1 MRVLSLAGWLLVA
14 SAWPARPAEAWKES
28 DLLQP
33 AQLAARLKE
42 AGAKPLLIEISFPV
56 LYRARHIPGA
66 VFAGPTARPQGLELL
81 RKAVANQ
88 PKDSE
93 IVLYCGCCPFDK
105 CPNVRPA
112 FEAMRALGFGRVKVL
127 FIPVN
132 LVKDWVEKGYPI
144 TRPGGK

>member
-1 MRVLSLAGWLLVA
+1 MAASPLISADELRRLL
-14 SAWPARPAEAWKES
+14 
-28 DLLQP
+28 
-33 AQLAARLKE
+33 E
-42 AGAKPLLIEISFPV
+42 AGAPV
-56 LYRARHIPGA
+56 RILDVRYRLGFTDGHENYLAGHLPGA